1 MRIVDNFVKHR
12 KHKKEMSY
20 EINNIQKEFKEIH
33 SIISFHR
40 DRAYRAVNIEVILT
54 NWEVGKYVS
63 QKLKNAEWG
72 QSVVD
77 NLVNYLKKEQP
88 DLKGYN
94 RRTIYRMVQFYE
106 TYSTIEFVSATLSQI
121 ENVEK
126 ENDMIVSAM
135 PTQLHDES
143 SVLSLLILTNWT
155 SHLEILSGCKIDE
168 ERVFYILLSH
178 KEKLTYRE
186 LRRQIES
193 SVYERS
199 LLGEKQQSNKLKE
212 AYPSARQLF
221 KDSYMVDFLNLPEVH
236 SEKSLQQGLI
246 EQMRNFILDLGRDF
260 IFMDSEYR
268 LQVGMNDYKIDLL
281 FFHRGLQCLVAIE
294 LKTTKFKPEYMG
306 QLDFYLEALDRDV
319 RKANENPSI
328 GILLCKSAD
337 SEAVEYS
344 LSRSLSPTMVAEY
357 KQKLIPKEVLQKHL
371 REYYEGMVNDKID
384 EI

>member
-1 MRIVDNFVKHR
+1 
-12 KHKKEMSY
+12 MSY

-40 DRAYRAVNIEVILT
+40 DRAYRTVNTEIILT

-72 QSVVD
+72 QGIVD
-77 NLVNYLKKEQP
+77 KLVDYLKKEQTE
-88 DLKGYN
+88 LKGFD
-94 RRTIYRMVQFYE
+94 RRAIYRMVQFYD
-106 TYSTIEFVSATLSQI
+106 TYSTSEFVGIASPQIKHIAKQDNIIVGIQLPQCGDSIVLPLLTLI
-121 ENVEK
+121 NW
-126 ENDMIVSAM
+126 
-135 PTQLHDES
+135 S
-143 SVLSLLILTNWT
+143 SHI
-155 SHLEILSGCKIDE
+155 EILSGCKLNE
-168 ERVFYILLSH
+168 ERIFYILLAY
-178 KEKLTYRE
+178 KEKLYVKE

-193 SVYERS
+193 GVYERS
-199 LLGEKQQSNKLKE
+199 LLGEKQQSIKLIE
-212 AYPSARQLF
+212 TYPSAKQLF

-246 EQMRNFILDLGRDF
+246 EQMKKFILDLGRDF
-260 IFMDSEYR
+260 IFMGNEYR
-268 LQVGMNDYKIDLL
+268 LQVGMTDYKVDLL
-281 FFHRGLQCLVAIE
+281 FFHRELQCLVAME

-319 RKANENPSI
+319 RKPNENPSI

-357 KQKLIPKEVLQKHL
+357 KQKLIPKEVLRQHL
-371 REYYEGMVNDKID
+371 REYYEGMV
-384 EI
+384 E

>member
-1 MRIVDNFVKHR
+1 
-12 KHKKEMSY
+12 MSY
-20 EINNIQKEFKEIH
+20 EINNIQKEFKEIC
-33 SIISFHR
+33 SIISFHK
-40 DRAYRAVNIEVILT
+40 DRAYRAVNTEVILT

-63 QKLKNAEWG
+63 QKLRNSEWG
-72 QSVVD
+72 QGVVD
-77 NLVNYLKKEQP
+77 NLVDYLKKEQP

-94 RRTIYRMVQFYE
+94 RRTIYRMVQFYD
-106 TYSTIEFVSATLSQI
+106 TYSSTEFVSAMLSQI
-121 ENVEK
+121 VKIEK
-126 ENDMIVSAM
+126 EDDTIVSAM
-135 PTQLHDES
+135 PTQLQDNS

-155 SHLEILSGCKIDE
+155 SHLEILAGCKVDE
-168 ERVFYILLSH
+168 ERIFYILLSH

-199 LLGEKQQSNKLKE
+199 LLGEKQQSVKLKE
-212 AYPSARQLF
+212 TYPSAKQLF

-236 SEKSLQQGLI
+236 SELSLQQGLI
-246 EQMRNFILDLGRDF
+246 EQMKKFILDLGRDF
-260 IFMDSEYR
+260 IFMGNEYR
-268 LQVGMNDYKIDLL
+268 LQVGMTDYKVDLL
-281 FFHRGLQCLVAIE
+281 FFHRELQCLVAME

-344 LSRSLSPTMVAEY
+344 LSRSLSPTMVTEY
-357 KQKLIPKEVLQKHL
+357 KQKLIPKEVLRRHL
-371 REYYEGMVNDKID
+371 REYYEEMLNEKK
-384 EI
+384 

>member
-1 MRIVDNFVKHR
+1 MPF
-12 KHKKEMSY
+12 

-33 SIISFHR
+33 SIISFHK
-40 DRAYRAVNIEVILT
+40 DRAYRAINIEVILT
-54 NWEVGKYVS
+54 NWEIGKYVS

-72 QSVVD
+72 QSVID

-88 DLKGYN
+88 NLKGYN

-121 ENVEK
+121 ENIEK

-135 PTQLHDES
+135 PIQLPDES

-155 SHLEILSGCKIDE
+155 SHLEILSGCNIDE
-168 ERVFYILLSH
+168 ERIFYILLSH

-199 LLGEKQQSNKLKE
+199 LLGEKQQLNKLKE
-212 AYPSARQLF
+212 TYPSAKQLF
-221 KDSYMVDFLNLPEVH
+221 KDSYMVDFLNLPELH

-246 EQMRNFILDLGRDF
+246 EQMKNFILDLGRDF
-260 IFMDSEYR
+260 IFMDNEYR

-319 RKANENPSI
+319 RKENENPSI
-328 GILLCKSAD
+328 GILLCKTAD

-344 LSRSLSPTMVAEY
+344 LSRSLSPTIVAEY
-357 KQKLIPKEVLQKHL
+357 KQKLIPKEVLRKHL
-371 REYYEGMVNDKID
+371 REYYEGIV
-384 EI
+384 E

>member
-1 MRIVDNFVKHR
+1 
-12 KHKKEMSY
+12 MSY
-20 EINNIQKEFKEIH
+20 EINNIQKEFKEVH

-40 DRAYRAVNIEVILT
+40 DRAYRAVNTEVILT

-72 QSVVD
+72 QNVVD
-77 NLVNYLKKEQP
+77 NLVSYLKKEQP

-94 RRTIYRMVQFYE
+94 RRTIYRMVQFYD
-106 TYSTIEFVSATLSQI
+106 TYSSTEFVSIQLTQI
-121 ENVEK
+121 K
-126 ENDMIVSAM
+126 EIDNELNIIMSNELTQFKNDSEI
-135 PTQLHDES
+135 LKLL
-143 SVLSLLILTNWT
+143 VLINWS
-155 SHLEILSGCKIDE
+155 SHLEILSGCKTDE
-168 ERVFYILLSH
+168 ERIFYILLSYR
-178 KEKLTYRE
+178 EKLYVKE

-199 LLGEKQQSNKLKE
+199 LLGEKQQSIKLKE
-212 AYPSARQLF
+212 TYPSAKQLF

-246 EQMRNFILDLGRDF
+246 EQMKNFILDLGRDF
-260 IFMDSEYR
+260 IFMGNEYR
-268 LQVGMNDYKIDLL
+268 LQVGTTDYKVDLL
-281 FFHRGLQCLVAIE
+281 FFHRELQCLVAME

-319 RKANENPSI
+319 RKENENPSI

-344 LSRSLSPTMVAEY
+344 LSRTLSPTMVAEY
-357 KQKLIPKEVLQKHL
+357 KQKLIPKEVLRKHL
-371 REYYEGMVNDKID
+371 REYYEGMVD
-384 EI
+384 EHR

>member
-1 MRIVDNFVKHR
+1 MA
-12 KHKKEMSY
+12 Y
-20 EINNIQKEFKEIH
+20 EISNTQKEFKEIH

-40 DRAYRAVNIEVILT
+40 EKAYQAVNTEVILT

-63 QKLKNAEWG
+63 NKLQNAEWG
-72 QSVVD
+72 TGVVD
-77 NLVNYLKKEQP
+77 KLVNFLKHQQP

-106 TYSTIEFVSATLSQI
+106 TYSSVEFVSIGLTQI
-121 ENVEK
+121 KSLDNKYNIIMSNEL
-126 ENDMIVSAM
+126 
-135 PTQLHDES
+135 TQFDKDQEILK
-143 SVLSLLILTNWT
+143 LLILINWS
-155 SHLEILSGCKIDE
+155 SHLEVLSGCKNDE
-168 ERVFYILLSH
+168 ERVFYILLAY
-178 KEKLTYRE
+178 KEKLYVKE
-186 LRRQIES
+186 LRRQIEA

-199 LLGEKQQSNKLKE
+199 LLSEKGQSDKLKE
-212 AYPSARQLF
+212 TYPSAKQLF

-246 EQMRNFILDLGRDF
+246 EQMKNFILDLGKDF
-260 IFMDSEYR
+260 IFMGNEYR
-268 LQVGMNDYKIDLL
+268 LQVGTTDYKVDLL
-281 FFHRGLQCLVAIE
+281 FFHRELQCLVAIE

-357 KQKLIPKEVLQKHL
+357 KQKLIPKEVLRKHL
-371 REYYEGMVNDKID
+371 REYYENTITSLENDI
-384 EI
+384 I

>member
-1 MRIVDNFVKHR
+1 
-12 KHKKEMSY
+12 MSY
-20 EINNIQKEFKEIH
+20 EINNIQQEFREIH

-40 DRAYRAVNIEVILT
+40 NRAYRAVNIEVILT

-63 QKLKNAEWG
+63 QKLQNVNWG
-72 QSVVD
+72 TGVVD

-94 RRTIYRMVQFYE
+94 RRTIYRMVQFYD
-106 TYSTIEFVSATLSQI
+106 TYSSAEFVSATLSQI
-121 ENVEK
+121 ESIGK
-126 ENDMIVSAM
+126 EDNTIVSAM
-135 PTQLHDES
+135 PTQLHDDL

-155 SHLEILSGCKIDE
+155 SHLEILAGCKIDE
-168 ERVFYILLSH
+168 ERIFYILLSH
-178 KEKLTYRE
+178 KEKLAYRE
-186 LRRQIES
+186 LRRQIDS
-193 SVYERS
+193 GVYERS

-212 AYPSARQLF
+212 TYPLAKQLF

-246 EQMRNFILDLGRDF
+246 EQMKNFILDLGRDF
-260 IFMDSEYR
+260 IFMGNEYR
-268 LQVGMNDYKIDLL
+268 LQVGMTDYKIDLL
-281 FFHRGLQCLVAIE
+281 FFHRELQCLVAME

-319 RKANENPSI
+319 RKPNENPSI

-371 REYYEGMVNDKID
+371 REYYEGMVDKI
-384 EI
+384 EKE

>member
-1 MRIVDNFVKHR
+1 MRIVDNFVKYR

-94 RRTIYRMVQFYE
+94 RRTIYRMVQFYD
-106 TYSTIEFVSATLSQI
+106 TYSTIELVSATLSQI
-121 ENVEK
+121 KNIEK
-126 ENDMIVSAM
+126 ENNLIVSAM

-143 SVLSLLILTNWT
+143 SVLSLLILINWT

-168 ERVFYILLSH
+168 ERVFYILLSY

-212 AYPSARQLF
+212 TYPSARQLF

-319 RKANENPSI
+319 RKENENPSI

-371 REYYEGMVNDKID
+371 REYYEGMVD
-384 EI
+384 EK